1 MFPVFL
7 VSVMNYINVP
17 SPRHYSRCGSFF
29 LKKYI
34 KIPHLIVKVWT
45 LVVVAPGHIF
55 IFVFVS

>member
-1 MFPVFL
+1 M
-7 VSVMNYINVP
+7 
-17 SPRHYSRCGSFF
+17 SPALDTTQDVVAFF